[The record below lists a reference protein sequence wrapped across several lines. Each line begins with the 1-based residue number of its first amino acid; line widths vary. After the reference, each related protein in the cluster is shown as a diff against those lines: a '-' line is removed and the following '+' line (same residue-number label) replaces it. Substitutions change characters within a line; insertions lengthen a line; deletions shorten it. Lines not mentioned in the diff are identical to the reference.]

1 VTPALEIFVIRTG
14 PDGLTRITARCLGEG
29 TPRTWVVPAAEA
41 QDSILDDWGR
51 VTRPRA
57 RLPAVVVS

>member
-29 TPRTWVVPAAEA
+29 TPRTWVVPAPKRRIQFSTTGAELH
-41 QDSILDDWGR
+41 DR
-51 VTRPRA
+51 V
-57 RLPAVVVS
+57 LGYPAVVVS